1 MGNATSSSEITVDF
15 STIEDCQ
22 AELKTL
28 RQLAEDCASEARV
41 SFSTS
46 EGNACSAMAELAD
59 SLRTV
64 AVALAGVIGR
74 TEAAVD
80 WGIIDVRRGRS
91 LPGGR
96 PMSVGGDSARVPVS
110 RRAVVAGALATCV
123 SLVGCGCSPGQ
134 GDGGAVMI
142 WDAMGV
148 SKDDPI
154 TDEQLA
160 VAHVVCREED
170 ALHVYDELVRTR
182 RWPER
187 LYGHLFERTMAG
199 CFLAERMAEHYG
211 ATFTVTG
218 GPHYGDVALFPG
230 EPSYLGYEFD
240 VQDDPRGVS
249 SCSATLHFEDY
260 LQYEGGSSI
269 SDSYFSIARTP
280 EMRSFCWDAL
290 RADYRAAAEAHGV
303 SEQAY
308 GAVRANCRNEETGW
322 TYDVDAP
329 IEELT
334 PCYAVNLG
342 VYFDGRPPRRAAGR
356 GSLSGDL

>member
-1 MGNATSSSEITVDF
+1 
-15 STIEDCQ
+15 
-22 AELKTL
+22 
-28 RQLAEDCASEARV
+28 
-41 SFSTS
+41 
-46 EGNACSAMAELAD
+46 
-59 SLRTV
+59 
-64 AVALAGVIGR
+64 
-74 TEAAVD
+74 
-80 WGIIDVRRGRS
+80 
-91 LPGGR
+91 
-96 PMSVGGDSARVPVS
+96 MSVGGDSARVPVS

-211 ATFTVTG
+211 STFTVTG

-249 SCSATLHFEDY
+249 SCSATLHFEEY
-260 LQYEGGSSI
+260 LQYEGVSI

-308 GAVRANCRNEETGW
+308 GAVRANCRNEEAGW

-334 PCYAVNLG
+334 PCYAVNLS
-342 VYFDGRPPRRAAGR
+342 VYFDGRPPAEPPDEAAYRDAFDATLDALGSR
-356 GSLSGDL
+356 GFDDVNLVFAVVITDNPSWEGSHEMSGSYGESARYASTEERPLVKWVIEGSIGEQDGA

>member
-1 MGNATSSSEITVDF
+1 
-15 STIEDCQ
+15 
-22 AELKTL
+22 
-28 RQLAEDCASEARV
+28 
-41 SFSTS
+41 
-46 EGNACSAMAELAD
+46 
-59 SLRTV
+59 
-64 AVALAGVIGR
+64 
-74 TEAAVD
+74 
-80 WGIIDVRRGRS
+80 
-91 LPGGR
+91 
-96 PMSVGGDSARVPVS
+96 MSVGGDSARVPVS

-170 ALHVYDELVRTR
+170 ALHVYDELVRIR

-230 EPSYLGYEFD
+230 EPSCLSYDFEIQG
-240 VQDDPRGVS
+240 DPRGVS
-249 SCSATLHFEDY
+249 SCSATLHFEEY
-260 LQYEGGSSI
+260 LHYEGVSI
-269 SDSYFSIARTP
+269 SDSYFCLARTP
-280 EMRSFCWDAL
+280 EMRSFCLDAL
-290 RADYRAAAEAHGV
+290 RADYRAAAETCGV
-303 SEQAY
+303 AEQAY
-308 GAVRANCRNEETGW
+308 GAVRANCRNEEAGW

-334 PCYAVNLG
+334 PCYAVNLS
-342 VYFDGRPPRRAAGR
+342 VYFDGRPPAEPPDEAAYRDAFDATLDALGSR
-356 GSLSGDL
+356 GFDDVNLVFAVVITDNPSWEGSHEMSGSYGESARYASTEERPLVKWVIEGSIGEQDGA

>member
-1 MGNATSSSEITVDF
+1 
-15 STIEDCQ
+15 
-22 AELKTL
+22 
-28 RQLAEDCASEARV
+28 
-41 SFSTS
+41 
-46 EGNACSAMAELAD
+46 
-59 SLRTV
+59 
-64 AVALAGVIGR
+64 
-74 TEAAVD
+74 
-80 WGIIDVRRGRS
+80 
-91 LPGGR
+91 
-96 PMSVGGDSARVPVS
+96 MSVGGDSARVPVS

-249 SCSATLHFEDY
+249 SCSATLHFEEY
-260 LQYEGGSSI
+260 LQYEGVSI

-342 VYFDGRPPRRAAGR
+342 VYFDGRPPAEPPDEAAYRATFDATLEALGSR
-356 GSLSGDL
+356 GFDDVSLVFAVVIADNPSWEGSHEMSGDYGEAAEYASTEEGPLVKWVIEASTRNLEYEGDRQRGEA